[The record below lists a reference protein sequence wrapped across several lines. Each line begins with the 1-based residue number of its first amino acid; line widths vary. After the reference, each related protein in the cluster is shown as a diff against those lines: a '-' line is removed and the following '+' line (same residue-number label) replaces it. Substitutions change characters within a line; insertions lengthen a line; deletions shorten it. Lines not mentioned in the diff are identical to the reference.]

1 MIGWLKGINEFIVDF
16 RIMRRALVWVLTYL
30 FIRVTITFFSDP
42 SSITAQGVAAYGI
55 LMGLEREILRFFC
68 QGTKEQADND

>member
-1 MIGWLKGINEFIVDF
+1 MFNDWIVKNK
-16 RIMRRALVWVLTYL
+16 IMRGALVIVLTYL
-30 FIRVTITFFSDP
+30 FIKVTINFFSDL

-68 QGTKEQADND
+68 QDTKEQADND